1 MPTARIADPYGS
13 SPPAP
18 EDADHVALRLGA
30 MSLEDTPFPH
40 ALVRDFLP
48 DRLFAALR
56 ATFPVSV
63 DSLYSV
69 KQRRG
74 GDQYS
79 DSRFS
84 YTLPMPFDHNAT
96 TLAEP
101 IVRLQRLLCSERIVA
116 GLLRAFAGTV
126 NPSLARQYKRTAQ
139 PHIGIGMAVELIYDR
154 SGFELVPHTDGARKL
169 VTGLLYVA
177 DPDDPATLGTQ
188 LYAPRQP
195 GMISNGQAPVAKDL
209 LQPVTRAPYEPNLFL
224 CFGRSD
230 QSFHGVEATT
240 SDRPRR
246 LVQYSIFLA

>member
-1 MPTARIADPYGS
+1 MPTARIAAPYGS
-13 SPPAP
+13 SPPVP
-18 EDADHVALRLGA
+18 EDADHSASRLGSMTLNDA
-30 MSLEDTPFPH
+30 PFPH
-40 ALVRDFLP
+40 ALIRNFLP
-48 DRLFAALR
+48 DQLFTDLR
-56 ATFPVSV
+56 AAFPVSA
-63 DSLYSV
+63 DSMESV

-84 YTLPMPFDHNAT
+84 YTLPMPFDLNAA

-101 IVRLQRLLCSERIVA
+101 ILRLQRLLCSERIVA
-116 GLLRAFAGTV
+116 AMLRAFAGTV
-126 NPSLARQYKRTAQ
+126 NPSLARHYKRSVQ
-139 PHIGIGMAVELIYDR
+139 PHLGIGMAVELIYDR

-177 DPDDPATLGTQ
+177 DPDDPIALGTQ

-195 GMISNGQAPVAKDL
+195 GISSDGQAPVAKDL
-209 LQPVTRAPYEPNLFL
+209 LQPVARAPYEPNLFL

-246 LVQYSIFLA
+246 LVQYSIFIA